1 MDDLQFL
8 KEELSNAKLF
18 NKRIFYAKNA
28 LRYTEIMPINF
39 FINNYIPYIANY
51 IYNEENVEEV
61 LTEYSNT
68 FTYFLKFLGKE
79 ENFQN
84 YNNKE
89 EKNIEDN
96 RKTYNN
102 SIYLILKCF
111 FEKILLNEDEILK
124 ETTINNIKELLLDL
138 DQFPLLKTEFENI
151 LYQLKILI
159 NNETNENKDINEENE
174 LYILFFSLL
183 YPFIESDEKKIE
195 NFCIK
200 FKSII
205 YNNSQLKK
213 MRLLIQNIINII
225 PFIKKSIDNIKEK
238 PEIDNVIY
246 LNIIN
251 KNIYIL
257 KEIICSLN
265 NIMDD
270 NNFIARVGMDY
281 LCEIIL
287 AYTIKNITEFI
298 IFYDEYNKY
307 LSNIEINSIINN
319 FITKLENFINIETNL
334 GVKLNWRVKVAY
346 IENICKLNS
355 LVNRHNQKYFD
366 DYFSQYCLNILSD
379 NKNKE
384 QDLKISVLNHIDLL
398 IPSINKFLPIF
409 NDIIIMNRNQYIL
422 SALSVSLNNILNNQ
436 KFYEINTNETIDSI
450 ASQIFQFFN
459 ELLKNENFEIRYHLL
474 SSFDFLFFN
483 YINNDKQKILLL
495 SESIKLYIFSFQK
508 INEWRIRY
516 NLYEK
521 FKKFLSEKDNI
532 LKIYSFYQI
541 AKNNPENE
549 QTINLLINNI
559 RYLIHLIFLD
569 KANIIRMN
577 SLELINDIINFQ
589 KDNKINTNIYLIRI
603 KEELMKYQISI
614 FCKNSNTEENIIN
627 NLNLLDMNKNYC
639 MKLFFLESVKKFIN
653 LYSTTEKNIIKEIL
667 KLIKNDSKYSK
678 ENVANNKI
686 YNDIEIISKN
696 LKEINN

>member
-1 MDDLQFL
+1 M
-8 KEELSNAKLF
+8 
-18 NKRIFYAKNA
+18 
-28 LRYTEIMPINF
+28 
-39 FINNYIPYIANY
+39 
-51 IYNEENVEEV
+51 
-61 LTEYSNT
+61 
-68 FTYFLKFLGKE
+68 
-79 ENFQN
+79 
-84 YNNKE
+84 
-89 EKNIEDN
+89 
-96 RKTYNN
+96 
-102 SIYLILKCF
+102 
-111 FEKILLNEDEILK
+111 
-124 ETTINNIKELLLDL
+124 
-138 DQFPLLKTEFENI
+138 
-151 LYQLKILI
+151 
-159 NNETNENKDINEENE
+159 
-174 LYILFFSLL
+174 
-183 YPFIESDEKKIE
+183 
-195 NFCIK
+195 
-200 FKSII
+200 
-205 YNNSQLKK
+205 
-213 MRLLIQNIINII
+213 
-225 PFIKKSIDNIKEK
+225 
-238 PEIDNVIY
+238 
-246 LNIIN
+246 
-251 KNIYIL
+251 
-257 KEIICSLN
+257 
-265 NIMDD
+265 
-270 NNFIARVGMDY
+270 
-281 LCEIIL
+281 
-287 AYTIKNITEFI
+287 
-298 IFYDEYNKY
+298 
-307 LSNIEINSIINN
+307 
-319 FITKLENFINIETNL
+319 
-334 GVKLNWRVKVAY
+334 
-346 IENICKLNS
+346 
-355 LVNRHNQKYFD
+355 
-366 DYFSQYCLNILSD
+366 
-379 NKNKE
+379 
-384 QDLKISVLNHIDLL
+384 NHIDLL

>member
-1 MDDLQFL
+1 
-8 KEELSNAKLF
+8 
-18 NKRIFYAKNA
+18 
-28 LRYTEIMPINF
+28 
-39 FINNYIPYIANY
+39 
-51 IYNEENVEEV
+51 
-61 LTEYSNT
+61 
-68 FTYFLKFLGKE
+68 
-79 ENFQN
+79 
-84 YNNKE
+84 
-89 EKNIEDN
+89 
-96 RKTYNN
+96 
-102 SIYLILKCF
+102 
-111 FEKILLNEDEILK
+111 
-124 ETTINNIKELLLDL
+124 
-138 DQFPLLKTEFENI
+138 
-151 LYQLKILI
+151 
-159 NNETNENKDINEENE
+159 
-174 LYILFFSLL
+174 
-183 YPFIESDEKKIE
+183 
-195 NFCIK
+195 
-200 FKSII
+200 
-205 YNNSQLKK
+205 
-213 MRLLIQNIINII
+213 
-225 PFIKKSIDNIKEK
+225 
-238 PEIDNVIY
+238 
-246 LNIIN
+246 
-251 KNIYIL
+251 
-257 KEIICSLN
+257 
-265 NIMDD
+265 
-270 NNFIARVGMDY
+270 
-281 LCEIIL
+281 
-287 AYTIKNITEFI
+287 
-298 IFYDEYNKY
+298 
-307 LSNIEINSIINN
+307 
-319 FITKLENFINIETNL
+319 
-334 GVKLNWRVKVAY
+334 
-346 IENICKLNS
+346 
-355 LVNRHNQKYFD
+355 
-366 DYFSQYCLNILSD
+366 
-379 NKNKE
+379 
-384 QDLKISVLNHIDLL
+384 
-398 IPSINKFLPIF
+398 
-409 NDIIIMNRNQYIL
+409 MNRNQYIL
-422 SALSVSLNNILNNQ
+422 SALSVSLNNILNNK

-541 AKNNPENE
+541 ANNNPENE

-686 YNDIEIISKN
+686 DNDIEIISKN

>member
-1 MDDLQFL
+1 
-8 KEELSNAKLF
+8 
-18 NKRIFYAKNA
+18 
-28 LRYTEIMPINF
+28 
-39 FINNYIPYIANY
+39 
-51 IYNEENVEEV
+51 
-61 LTEYSNT
+61 
-68 FTYFLKFLGKE
+68 
-79 ENFQN
+79 
-84 YNNKE
+84 
-89 EKNIEDN
+89 
-96 RKTYNN
+96 
-102 SIYLILKCF
+102 
-111 FEKILLNEDEILK
+111 
-124 ETTINNIKELLLDL
+124 
-138 DQFPLLKTEFENI
+138 
-151 LYQLKILI
+151 
-159 NNETNENKDINEENE
+159 
-174 LYILFFSLL
+174 
-183 YPFIESDEKKIE
+183 
-195 NFCIK
+195 
-200 FKSII
+200 
-205 YNNSQLKK
+205 
-213 MRLLIQNIINII
+213 
-225 PFIKKSIDNIKEK
+225 
-238 PEIDNVIY
+238 
-246 LNIIN
+246 
-251 KNIYIL
+251 
-257 KEIICSLN
+257 
-265 NIMDD
+265 
-270 NNFIARVGMDY
+270 
-281 LCEIIL
+281 
-287 AYTIKNITEFI
+287 
-298 IFYDEYNKY
+298 
-307 LSNIEINSIINN
+307 
-319 FITKLENFINIETNL
+319 
-334 GVKLNWRVKVAY
+334 
-346 IENICKLNS
+346 
-355 LVNRHNQKYFD
+355 
-366 DYFSQYCLNILSD
+366 
-379 NKNKE
+379 
-384 QDLKISVLNHIDLL
+384 
-398 IPSINKFLPIF
+398 
-409 NDIIIMNRNQYIL
+409 MNRNQYIL

-541 AKNNPENE
+541 ANNNPENE

-686 YNDIEIISKN
+686 DNDIEIISKN